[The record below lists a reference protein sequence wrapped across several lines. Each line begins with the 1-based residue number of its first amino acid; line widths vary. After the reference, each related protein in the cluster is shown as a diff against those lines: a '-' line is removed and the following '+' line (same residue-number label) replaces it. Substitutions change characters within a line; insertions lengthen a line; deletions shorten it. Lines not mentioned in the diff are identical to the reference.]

1 MSELRIFYRDNG
13 RIKISKEMNILKDV
27 SLSEL
32 LWIDLVDV
40 TVDVESELEQFLKIY
55 IQEEEEMEEIE
66 ISSRYIETEDSIVA
80 NSKFLLDTFEEENV
94 SFILKNNILVSVRS
108 QHLRSFN
115 ETVKKLF
122 ASPRNY
128 TNGYNVFVA
137 LLETRVEYDAD
148 MIEDMTRD
156 ITTLSNQLKTD
167 EDVSDDIL
175 ISIKEFQEKTM
186 LIRENIV
193 DKSRVCSNMLKSEL
207 FPSDAK
213 TKLSIIIKDIN
224 SLFDHTRFSFDRL
237 EYLQDTFLGLVN
249 IQQNKIIK
257 IFTIVSVIFLPP
269 TLIASMYGMNFTHMP
284 ELDWQYGYAY
294 AIGLMIFTVV
304 CILYRN
310 RIFIFITG
318 KTDSRIFYSNKS
330 IVIDNTD
337 TYYPI
342 FIATNISLSNLM
354 GDTHFIIGISN
365 EELSFYFYS
374 HIR

>member
-1 MSELRIFYRDNG
+1 MAELRIFYRDNG
-13 RIKISKEMNILKDV
+13 RIKISKEMSILKNV

-32 LWIDLVDV
+32 LWIDLIDV

-148 MIEDMTRD
+148 MIADMTRY
-156 ITTLSNQLKTD
+156 IPALSNQVKTY

-207 FPSDAK
+207 FPADAK
-213 TKLSIIIKDIN
+213 SKLSIIIKDIN

-284 ELDWQYGYAY
+284 EIEWQYGYAF
-294 AIGLMIFTVV
+294 AVGLMIFTVV
-304 CILYRN
+304 GIL
-310 RIFIFITG
+310 IFFKI
-318 KTDSRIFYSNKS
+318 KKW
-330 IVIDNTD
+330 
-337 TYYPI
+337 
-342 FIATNISLSNLM
+342 L
-354 GDTHFIIGISN
+354 
-365 EELSFYFYS
+365 
-374 HIR
+374 